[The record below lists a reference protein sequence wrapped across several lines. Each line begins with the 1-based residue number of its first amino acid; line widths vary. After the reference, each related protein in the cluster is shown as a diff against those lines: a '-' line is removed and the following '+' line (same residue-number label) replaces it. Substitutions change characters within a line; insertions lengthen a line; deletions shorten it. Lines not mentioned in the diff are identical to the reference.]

1 MPFCPSIFPAKF
13 FSSAVQYFFFS
24 TEFWDVVGLLWFV
37 GTFLFWFVFWLIGVL
52 CVFFCLYGGFSFGF
66 FFKFSFVFHF
76 FFSFAI
82 AWLMLLLVC
91 FVYVCITNFSL
102 ISHAEQ
108 LIKISIWD
116 QASSLKEACSIL
128 DAL

>member
-13 FSSAVQYFFFS
+13 FSSAVLYFFVS
-24 TEFWDVVGLLWFV
+24 IETWGVVGLLWFV
-37 GTFLFWFVFWLIGVL
+37 GAFLFWFVFGWGFVCFFVCVWGFYLFVLIFL
-52 CVFFCLYGGFSFGF
+52 CIPLFC
-66 FFKFSFVFHF
+66 
-76 FFSFAI
+76 SFAV